1 MEKFTKMALLLD
13 IYGDLTK
20 GRRKEVLDLYYNKD
34 YCLSE
39 IGELFGITKQGVRD
53 FLIKGET
60 ELLMYE
66 ETLGILRDKFSWDKK
81 IDNLLKKKDI
91 EEIKSGLMKLTYY
104 KKE

>member
-13 IYGDLTK
+13 IYGDLIK

-34 YCLSE
+34 YSLSE
-39 IGELFGITKQGVRD
+39 IGELFSITKQGVRD
-53 FLIKGET
+53 FLVKGET

-66 ETLGILRDKFSWDKK
+66 EALGILRDKFSWDKK
-81 IDNLLKKKDI
+81 IDNLLRKKDI
-91 EEIKSGLMKLTYY
+91 EEIKSGLKKLIYY